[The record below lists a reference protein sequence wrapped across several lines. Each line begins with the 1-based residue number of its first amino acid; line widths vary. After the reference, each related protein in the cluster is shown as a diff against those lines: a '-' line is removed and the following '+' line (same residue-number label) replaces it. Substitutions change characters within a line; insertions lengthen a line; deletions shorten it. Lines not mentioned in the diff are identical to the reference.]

1 MTGPTQD
8 SPDDIARLAAEN
20 EALKAELDT
29 LSEARTAKKRASRL
43 RMRRIGTVILV
54 ILTSLCVAAATV
66 GVWTKRTLA
75 STDRYVAL
83 VGPLASDPEVTGP
96 LGTRLTEE
104 VFVALDVEGRV
115 REALASIPNAP
126 AAIGFIAGP
135 ITQGAKDLI
144 EARVQEFLNSPAF
157 AELWIRV
164 NTVAHDKLA
173 ALLNGDYDQLPN
185 VAIDG
190 GEVQLNLVSLVAE
203 VIRRLGQEGADLLGI
218 DVTIPEIP
226 ADLDVTPAVQM
237 LSSALGVSLPP
248 DFGQVTILSA
258 DQLSGY
264 QDAVRGMKR
273 LVVALFILSL
283 LLIAAT
289 VALAPD
295 RRRAVIWL
303 GAGIT
308 VALFLGGVF
317 LRRIRTDVVDSIG
330 GPGARAAADD
340 VFGRVIAGLRHAGML
355 VLAVALIAAVVAY
368 LMGRPPWFQ
377 RTVATTKRV
386 TARRPGGSELEVW
399 LAAHAEPVR
408 IGGVALGAVLLFLTG
423 IDWIPVAIVAVLVGL
438 LLWEVSIAVQRARGG
453 GPVSPE
459 ATV

>member
-1 MTGPTQD
+1 MTGPTQG
-8 SPDDIARLAAEN
+8 SPDDLARLAAEN
-20 EALKAELDT
+20 DRLKAELESM
-29 LSEARTAKKRASRL
+29 SEESTARKRVSRK
-43 RMRRIGTVILV
+43 RMRRMGTVVLV
-54 ILTSLCVAAATV
+54 VLTSLCVAATTI

-75 STDRYVAL
+75 STERYVAV
-83 VGPLASDPEVTGP
+83 VGPLASDPAVTGP
-96 LGTRLTEE
+96 LGTRITDE
-104 VFVALDVEGRV
+104 VFTALDVEGRV
-115 REALASIPNAP
+115 RETLASIPNAP

-135 ITQGAKDLI
+135 ITQGAKNLI
-144 EARVQEFLNSPAF
+144 ETRVQEFLNTPAF
-157 AELWIRV
+157 ADLWVRI
-164 NTVAHDKLA
+164 NTVAHDKLV
-173 ALLNGDYDQLPN
+173 ALLNGDYEQLPN

-190 GEVQLNLVSLVAE
+190 GEVRLNLVSLVAE

-226 ADLDVTPAVQM
+226 ADLDPSPAVQ
-237 LSSALGVSLPP
+237 LLGSALGVSLPP

-264 QDAVRGMKR
+264 QDAVRSMKR
-273 LVVALFILSL
+273 LLVALFLLSL

-289 VALAPD
+289 VVLAPD

-317 LRRIRTDVVDSIG
+317 LRRIRTDVVDSLG

-355 VLAVALIAAVVAY
+355 VLAVALIAAVIAY

-377 RTVATTKRV
+377 RTVATTRRV
-386 TARRPGGSELEVW
+386 TTRRPGGSELEVW
-399 LAAHAEPVR
+399 IAAHAEPVR
-408 IGGVALGAVLLFLTG
+408 IGAVAVGAVLLFITG
-423 IDWIPVAIVAVLVGL
+423 IDWIPVAIIAVLVGL
-438 LLWEVSIAVQRARGG
+438 LLWEVSISMQRVHGAD
-453 GPVSPE
+453 PTSPE
-459 ATV
+459 TIA

>member
-1 MTGPTQD
+1 
-8 SPDDIARLAAEN
+8 
-20 EALKAELDT
+20 
-29 LSEARTAKKRASRL
+29 
-43 RMRRIGTVILV
+43 
-54 ILTSLCVAAATV
+54 
-66 GVWTKRTLA
+66 VWTKRTLA

-83 VGPLASDPEVTGP
+83 VGPLASDPAITDP
-96 LGTRLTEE
+96 LGVRLTDE

-115 REALASIPNAP
+115 RETLTSIPNAP

-135 ITQGAKDLI
+135 ITQGAKNLI
-144 EARVQEFLNSPAF
+144 ESRVQEFLNSPAF
-157 AELWIRV
+157 ADLWVRV
-164 NTVAHDKLA
+164 NTVAHDKLV
-173 ALLNGDYDQLPN
+173 ALLNGDYDKLPN

-226 ADLDVTPAVQM
+226 ADLDASPAVQ
-237 LSSALGVSLPP
+237 LLGTALGVSLPP

-273 LVVALFILSL
+273 LVLVLFLLSL

-289 VALAPD
+289 IALAPD
-295 RRRAVIWL
+295 RRRSVIWL

-317 LRRIRTDVVDSIG
+317 LRRIRTDVVDPIAG
-330 GPGARAAADD
+330 RGARAAADD

-355 VLAVALIAAVVAY
+355 VLAVALTAAVVAY

-377 RTVATTKRV
+377 RTIA
-386 TARRPGGSELEVW
+386 TARRMTTPRPQGSELEVW
-399 LAAHAEPVR
+399 IAAHAEPVR
-408 IGGVALGAVLLFLTG
+408 IGGVAVGAVLLFITG

-438 LLWEVSIAVQRARGG
+438 LLWEVSVSLQRVRGEDAA
-453 GPVSPE
+453 SPG